1 VNGACEFLGLKV
13 KPLEESTSS
22 GCLVFIKDN
31 TQDSWD
37 DLMTAEPCIY
47 LSADGVYVATRYKR
61 ALCKGLRYANDIKS
75 PLY

>member
-13 KPLEESTSS
+13 KPLEESTSL
-22 GCLVFIKDN
+22 GFLVFIEDN

-47 LSADGVYVATRYKR
+47 LLADCVYVVTR
-61 ALCKGLRYANDIKS
+61 
-75 PLY
+75 